1 MYKIM
6 KGDKME
12 LKKYQNQKGDYAAD
26 LKNLSVDELAEII
39 TALEMNDS
47 QLAAELKKL
56 NKNEKI
62 EGDL

>member
-1 MYKIM
+1 M
-6 KGDKME
+6 K
-12 LKKYQNQKGDYAAD
+12 LKKYQNQKGDYVAD

-47 QLAAELKKL
+47 QLAVELKKL

>member
-1 MYKIM
+1 
-6 KGDKME
+6 ME
-12 LKKYQNQKGDYAAD
+12 LRKYRNKKGDYVAD

-39 TALEMNDS
+39 TVLEMDNS

>member
-1 MYKIM
+1 M
-6 KGDKME
+6 K